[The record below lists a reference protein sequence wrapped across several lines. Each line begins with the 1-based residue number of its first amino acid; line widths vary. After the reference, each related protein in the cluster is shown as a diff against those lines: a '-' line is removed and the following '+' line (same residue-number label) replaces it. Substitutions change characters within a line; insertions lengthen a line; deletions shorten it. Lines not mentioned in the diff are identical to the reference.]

1 MKNILSMSQL
11 SNEEVLNL
19 IDSAIDFKTGKKSEI
34 GQDKFAI
41 NLFFENSTRTKSSF
55 QVAEMKLGMKEI
67 EFEASTSSTSKGETL
82 YDTVKTEESIGASVA
97 VIRHSQDKYYEDLVN
112 NHNLKIHIINGG
124 DGTGQHPSQSLLD
137 LMTIYEHFG
146 NFDGLKVGIIGD
158 LSHSRVAHSNAEI
171 LTRLGAQVCFGG
183 LDSWYTPEFA
193 EIGPHMSV
201 DELCQE
207 MDVVMLLRVQHE
219 RLSAEENKNF
229 SKADYFEKYGLD
241 MDRVNMMKPDAIIMH
256 PAPVN
261 RGAEIADDVVECD
274 KSYIFPQMANGVFMR
289 MAMIEAVLKG
299 DNAEDELTGQ
309 KCKIVLHK

>member
-11 SNEEVLNL
+11 SNEEVYSL
-19 IDSAIDFKTGKKSEI
+19 IDSAEKFKAGKKSMI
-34 GQDKFAI
+34 GTDKFAI

-67 EFEASTSSTSKGETL
+67 EFEASTSSTTKGESL
-82 YDTVKTEESIGASVA
+82 YDTIKTEESIGASVA
-97 VIRHSQDKYYEDLVN
+97 IIRHSQDKYYEDLVN
-112 NHNLKIHIINGG
+112 NHNLNIHIINGG

-137 LMTIYEHFG
+137 LMTIFEHFG
-146 NFDGLKVGIIGD
+146 KFDGLKIGIIGD

-183 LDSWYTPEFA
+183 LDAWYTPEFA
-193 EIGPHMSV
+193 EMGPHMDV
-201 DELCQE
+201 DDLCRE

-219 RLSAEENKNF
+219 RLSEEENKNF
-229 SKADYFEKYGLD
+229 SKTDYFNKYGLNKE
-241 MDRVNMMKPDAIIMH
+241 RVNMMKADAMIMH
-256 PAPVN
+256 PAPIN

-289 MAMIEAVLKG
+289 MAMIEAVLEG
-299 DNAEDELTGQ
+299 DNARDEATDQ
-309 KCKIVLHK
+309 ERQAVLH